1 MTNQPKCNSHPMCS
15 HNTNG
20 RDMKKP
26 CSISVGITTQEKI
39 QALTDKIDEL
49 LDGEIKELKRN
60 CRIKMISKAYETK
73 TALVN
78 EVRKTALMCTSENGF
93 GMMIVPKELNDDE
106 WDAYQI
112 IGRPILVG
120 DVLRA
125 SPKRLW
131 LDGEGYIYNSYRSC
145 EDNELSFCRFEL
157 SKPLH
162 EQSEQTIAELY
173 KLFFE

>member
-49 LDGEIKELKRN
+49 LGIEKGSWESISTPILAHDILRAFPVELEIKHEPGSIWI
-60 CRIKMISKAYETK
+60 RIKNSQSKKDWA
-73 TALVN
+73 V
-78 EVRKTALMCTSENGF
+78 
-93 GMMIVPKELNDDE
+93 ID
-106 WDAYQI
+106 
-112 IGRPILVG
+112 
-120 DVLRA
+120 
-125 SPKRLW
+125 
-131 LDGEGYIYNSYRSC
+131 
-145 EDNELSFCRFEL
+145 L

-162 EQSEQTIAELY
+162 EQSEQNIAELY